1 MTEGWAYDDQ
11 AAAAGELG
19 RPDLTGAPCQ
29 EIASAELAAPA
40 DGEGSP
46 APLQGVSIR
55 PDACDHLD
63 DLGGLDAVPA
73 GDDQAGQDHPAGEPS
88 PGG

>member
-1 MTEGWAYDDQ
+1 VPPEIPGEGWPYDDQ
-11 AAAAGELG
+11 AAAG
-19 RPDLTGAPCQ
+19 PDLTGVPCQ

-46 APLQGVSIR
+46 APLQGVSIH
-55 PDACDHLD
+55 PDAFDLLD

-73 GDDQAGQDHPAGEPS
+73 GDDQPGQDHPAGEPT